1 MIEFACSCG
10 KSYTVK
16 DEMAGKTGKC
26 KECGE
31 PLLVPAKPAENKV
44 APQRKSGGQMP
55 WDEGPAKKL
64 AGWEK
69 KCGDSP
75 VYLILAARRFFTGAG
90 TVEFRDNVL
99 CVRGTLGVDP
109 VELGAFWLITV
120 IIGNFAIAIIPIRAV
135 LDYGGYIFNIACFAY
150 LIFRLV
156 MGREVKTLY
165 VRPEKTASVTCKG
178 PIVTIKS
185 KTALAPGVTA
195 IRMFISSRFREQF
208 FRGFKKLFSKALPDD
223 YRAAVEQ
230 LETTGLEGD
239 EG

>member
-1 MIEFACSCG
+1 MIEFACGCG
-10 KSYTVK
+10 KGYIVK

-26 KECGE
+26 KQCGE
-31 PLLVPAKPAENKV
+31 PLRVPAKAAEKKA
-44 APQRKSGGQMP
+44 APSVKSGGPKP
-55 WDEGPAKKL
+55 WDEGPKRKL

-69 KCGDSP
+69 KCGDSHI
-75 VYLILAARRFFTGAG
+75 YLILAARRFFTGAG

-120 IIGNFAIAIIPIRAV
+120 IIGNFAIAFIPIRAV
-135 LDYGGYIFNIACFAY
+135 LDYGGYVFNITCFAY
-150 LIFRLV
+150 LVFRLV
-156 MGREVKTLY
+156 AGREMKTLY

-178 PIVTIKS
+178 PIITIKT

-195 IRMFISSRFREQF
+195 IRMFISSGFREQF
-208 FRGFKKLFSKALPDD
+208 FRGFKKLFSKVMPDD

-230 LETTGLEGD
+230 IETTVPEEAED
-239 EG
+239 